1 MDGDEC
7 NSGSLV
13 VSLVPA
19 ATAKTVAPRL
29 LAADAGKSEEST
41 MFRALK
47 IVCAL
52 AIALGSSAFAADNP
66 GVTPTEVKVGGIF
79 PFSGPASSI
88 GLVGRG
94 ILAYVQS
101 INDRGGINGRKIN
114 YIAYDDAYSP
124 PKAVEHAR
132 KLVESDEVAFMFS
145 QLGTPGNSAT
155 AKYLKSKG
163 VPAIAIVSGSSKFTN
178 VTDFPLTTT
187 SLVSFDTEG
196 KIYAKFLT
204 RTLPDAKYA
213 ILYQN
218 DDLGKDYVNAFKA
231 ILKSDFDK
239 KVVAASYEITDPTV
253 DSQVV
258 SLKSSGAEALLVA
271 GTPKFAAQAIRKA
284 AEIGWK
290 ATVLLNYPSGSVGA
304 TLKPAG
310 LDKSTGVI
318 VGTITMDPID
328 SQWDNNEGMKNFR
341 AFVDKYMPGVDIAE
355 NNYLFGYTQ
364 GMLLELI
371 IKQCGNDLSRENII
385 RQAKNLR
392 DVVLPTALPGIK
404 INTSDKINMDFTQMR
419 LQRWT
424 GTHWD
429 QFSDVLDAASE

>member
-1 MDGDEC
+1 
-7 NSGSLV
+7 
-13 VSLVPA
+13 
-19 ATAKTVAPRL
+19 
-29 LAADAGKSEEST
+29 
-41 MFRALK
+41 MFGALK
-47 IVCAL
+47 IACAL
-52 AIALGSSAFAADNP
+52 AIALGSSAAFAADNP

-114 YIAYDDAYSP
+114 YVAYDDAYSP

-155 AKYLKSKG
+155 AKYLTSKG
-163 VPAIAIVSGSSKFTN
+163 VPAIAIVSGSNKFTN

-204 RTLPDAKYA
+204 RTLPNAKYA

-231 ILKSDFDK
+231 LLKSDFDK
-239 KVVAASYEITDPTV
+239 RVVAAAYEITDPTV

-258 SLKSSGAEALLVA
+258 NLKSSGAEALLVA

-284 AEIGWK
+284 SEIGWK
-290 ATVLLNYPSGSVGA
+290 ATILLNYPSSSVGA

-318 VGTITMDPID
+318 VGTITMDPTD

-341 AFVDKYMPGVDIAE
+341 AFVDKYMPGVDIADS
-355 NNYLFGYTQ
+355 NYLFGYTQ
-364 GMLLELI
+364 GMLLEQI

-385 RQAKNLR
+385 KQAKNLR
-392 DVVLPTALPGIK
+392 DVVLPTVLPGIK

-424 GTHWD
+424 GTRWD

>member
-1 MDGDEC
+1 MFKY
-7 NSGSLV
+7 LK
-13 VSLVPA
+13 PA
-19 ATAKTVAPRL
+19 FALLL
-29 LAADAGKSEEST
+29 LA
-41 MFRALK
+41 
-47 IVCAL
+47 I
-52 AIALGSSAFAADNP
+52 GSSAFAADTP
-66 GVTPTEVKVGGIF
+66 GVTPSEIKVGGVF

-124 PKAVEHAR
+124 PKAVEHVR

-145 QLGTPGNSAT
+145 QLGTPGNT
-155 AKYLKSKG
+155 AVAKFLMSKS
-163 VPAIAIVSGSSKFTN
+163 VPAIAIVSGSNKFTN

-204 RTLPDAKYA
+204 KTLPNAKYA

-218 DDLGKDYVNAFKA
+218 DDLGKDYVNAFKSL
-231 ILKSDFDK
+231 LKSDFDK
-239 KVVAASYEITDPTV
+239 RVVAAAYEINDPTV

-258 SLKSSGAEALLVA
+258 NLKSSGAEALLVA

-284 AEIGWK
+284 SEIGWK
-290 ATVLLNYPSGSVGA
+290 PTILLNYPSSSVGA

-318 VGTITMDPID
+318 VGTITMDPTD
-328 SQWDNNEGMKNFR
+328 SQWDNNEGMKSFR
-341 AFVDKYMPGVDIAE
+341 AFIDKYMPGVDIADT
-355 NNYLFGYTQ
+355 NYLFGYTQ
-364 GMLLELI
+364 GMLLEHL

-385 RQAKNLR
+385 KQAKNLKE
-392 DVVLPTALPGIK
+392 VILPTVLPGIR
-404 INTSDKINMDFTQMR
+404 INTSDKINMNYKQMR

-424 GTHWD
+424 GTRWD
-429 QFSDVLDAASE
+429 QFSEVLDAASE

>member
-1 MDGDEC
+1 M
-7 NSGSLV
+7 LKFFK
-13 VSLVPA
+13 PA
-19 ATAKTVAPRL
+19 FALTL
-29 LAADAGKSEEST
+29 L
-41 MFRALK
+41 
-47 IVCAL
+47 
-52 AIALGSSAFAADNP
+52 ALGSSALAADAP
-66 GVTPTEVKVGGIF
+66 GVTPSEIKVGGVF

-124 PKAVEHAR
+124 PKAVEHVR

-145 QLGTPGNSAT
+145 QLGTPGNTAV
-155 AKYLKSKG
+155 AKYLISKR
-163 VPAIAIVSGSSKFTN
+163 VPAIAIVSGSNRFTD
-178 VTDFPLTTT
+178 VADFPLTTT

-204 RTLPDAKYA
+204 KTLPNAKYA

-231 ILKSDFDK
+231 VLKSDFDK
-239 KVVAASYEITDPTV
+239 KVIAMAYEISDPTV

-258 SLKSSGAEALLVA
+258 NLKSSGAEAFLVA

-290 ATVLLNYPSGSVGA
+290 PVILLNYPSSSVGA

-310 LDKSTGVI
+310 LERATGVM
-318 VGTITMDPID
+318 VGTNLLDPND
-328 SQWDNNEGMKNFR
+328 AQWDNTEGMKNYRTFI
-341 AFVDKYMPGVDIAE
+341 DKYMPGSDIADT
-355 NNYLFGYTQ
+355 NYLYGYTQ
-364 GMLLELI
+364 AMLLEHL

-385 RQAKNLR
+385 KQAKSLKN
-392 DVVLPTALPGIK
+392 VALPTLLPGIS
-404 INTSDKINMDFTQMR
+404 INTSDRINMNYTQLR

-424 GTHWD
+424 GTRWD
-429 QFSDVLDAASE
+429 LFSEVLDASTE

>member
-1 MDGDEC
+1 M
-7 NSGSLV
+7 LKYFK
-13 VSLVPA
+13 PA
-19 ATAKTVAPRL
+19 FALML
-29 LAADAGKSEEST
+29 L
-41 MFRALK
+41 
-47 IVCAL
+47 
-52 AIALGSSAFAADNP
+52 ALGSSAFAADSP
-66 GVTPTEVKVGGIF
+66 GVTPFEIKVGGIF

-145 QLGTPGNSAT
+145 QLGTPGNSAV
-155 AKYLKSKG
+155 AKYLMSNG
-163 VPAIAIVSGSSKFTN
+163 VPAVAIVSGSNKFTK

-204 RTLPDAKYA
+204 KTLPNAKYA

-218 DDLGKDYVNAFKA
+218 DDLGKDYVNAFKS
-231 ILKSDFDK
+231 ILKSDFENRV
-239 KVVAASYEITDPTV
+239 VVAAYEINDPTV
-253 DSQVV
+253 DSQIVN
-258 SLKSSGAEALLVA
+258 LKSSGAEALLVA

-284 AEIGWK
+284 SESGWK
-290 ATVLLNYPSGSVGA
+290 PTILLNYPSSSVGA

-318 VGTITMDPID
+318 VGTITMDPTD
-328 SQWDNNEGMKNFR
+328 SQWDNNEGMKSFR
-341 AFVDKYMPGVDIAE
+341 AFVDKYMPGIDIADT
-355 NNYLFGYTQ
+355 NYLFGYTQ
-364 GMLLELI
+364 GMLLEHLI
-371 IKQCGNDLSRENII
+371 QQCGNDLSRENII
-385 RQAKNLR
+385 KQAKNLR
-392 DVVLPTALPGIK
+392 DIVLPTVLPGIR
-404 INTSDKINMDFTQMR
+404 INTSGKINMNYTQMR

-424 GTHWD
+424 GTRWD
-429 QFSDVLDAASE
+429 QFSEVLDAASE

>member
-1 MDGDEC
+1 
-7 NSGSLV
+7 
-13 VSLVPA
+13 
-19 ATAKTVAPRL
+19 
-29 LAADAGKSEEST
+29 
-41 MFRALK
+41 MFRTRQVAF
-47 IVCAL
+47 AL
-52 AIALGSSAFAADNP
+52 ALTLGSPAFAADNP
-66 GVTPTEVKVGGIF
+66 GVTATEVKVGGIF

-94 ILAYVQS
+94 ILTYVQS

-145 QLGTPGNSAT
+145 QLGTPGNTAT
-155 AKYLKSKG
+155 SKYLTSKG
-163 VPAIAIVSGSSKFTN
+163 VPAIAIVSGSNKFTN
-178 VTDFPLTTT
+178 VADYPLTTT

-196 KIYAKFLT
+196 KIYAKFLS
-204 RTLPDAKYA
+204 RTLPNAKYA

-218 DDLGKDYVNAFKA
+218 DDLGKDYVNAFKTL
-231 ILKSDFDK
+231 LKGEFDK
-239 KVVAASYEITDPTV
+239 KVVAAAYEINDPTV

-258 SLKSSGAEALLVA
+258 NLKSSGAEALLVA

-284 AEIGWK
+284 FEIGWK
-290 ATVLLNYPSGSVGA
+290 PTILLNYPSSSVGA

-318 VGTITMDPID
+318 VGTITMDPTD
-328 SQWDNNEGMKNFR
+328 QQWDNNEGMKNFR
-341 AFVDKYMPGVDIAE
+341 AFVDKYMPGIDIADT
-355 NNYLFGYTQ
+355 NYLFGYTQ
-364 GMLLELI
+364 GMLLEHLI
-371 IKQCGNDLSRENII
+371 RQCGNDLSRENII
-385 RQAKNLR
+385 KQAKSLK
-392 DVVLPTALPGIK
+392 DVVLPTVLPGIK

-424 GTHWD
+424 GTRWD

>member
-1 MDGDEC
+1 M
-7 NSGSLV
+7 
-13 VSLVPA
+13 
-19 ATAKTVAPRL
+19 L
-29 LAADAGKSEEST
+29 L
-41 MFRALK
+41 
-47 IVCAL
+47 
-52 AIALGSSAFAADNP
+52 ALGSSAFAADAP
-66 GVTPTEVKVGGIF
+66 GVTPSEIKIGGVF

-124 PKAVEHAR
+124 PKAVEHVR
-132 KLVESDEVAFMFS
+132 KLVESDEIAFMFS
-145 QLGTPGNSAT
+145 QLGTPGNTAV
-155 AKYLKSKG
+155 AKYLISKR
-163 VPAIAIVSGSSKFTN
+163 VPSIAIVSGSNRFTD
-178 VTDFPLTTT
+178 VAEFPLTTT
-187 SLVSFDTEG
+187 GLVSYDTEG
-196 KIYAKFLT
+196 KIYAKFLAK
-204 RTLPDAKYA
+204 TLPNARYA

-239 KVVAASYEITDPTV
+239 KVTAIAYEISDPTV

-258 SLKSSGAEALLVA
+258 NLKSSGAEAFLVA

-290 ATVLLNYPSGSVGA
+290 PAILLNYPSSSVGA

-310 LDKSTGVI
+310 LERATGVM
-318 VGTITMDPID
+318 VGTNLMDPTD
-328 SQWDNNEGMKNFR
+328 AQWDNTEGMKNYRTFI
-341 AFVDKYMPGVDIAE
+341 DKYMPGADLADG
-355 NNYLFGYTQ
+355 NYLFGYTQ
-364 GMLLELI
+364 AMLLEHL

-385 RQAKNLR
+385 RQAKSLKN
-392 DVVLPTALPGIK
+392 VTLPALLPGIS
-404 INTSDKINMDFTQMR
+404 INTSDKINMNYTQLR

-424 GTHWD
+424 GTRWD
-429 QFSDVLDAASE
+429 LFSEVLDASSE

>member
-1 MDGDEC
+1 M
-7 NSGSLV
+7 L
-13 VSLVPA
+13 
-19 ATAKTVAPRL
+19 
-29 LAADAGKSEEST
+29 
-41 MFRALK
+41 RALK
-47 IVCAL
+47 IACAL
-52 AIALGSSAFAADNP
+52 VIALRSSAFAADNP

-101 INDRGGINGRKIN
+101 INDRGGINGRKIS

-155 AKYLKSKG
+155 AKYLTSKG
-163 VPAIAIVSGSSKFTN
+163 VPAIAIVSGSNKFTN

-204 RTLPDAKYA
+204 RTLPNAKYA

-218 DDLGKDYVNAFKA
+218 DDLGRDYVNAFKA
-231 ILKSDFDK
+231 LLKSDFDK
-239 KVVAASYEITDPTV
+239 RVVAAAYEINDPTV

-284 AEIGWK
+284 SEIGWK
-290 ATVLLNYPSGSVGA
+290 ATILLNYPSSSVGA

-318 VGTITMDPID
+318 VGTITMDPTD
-328 SQWDNNEGMKNFR
+328 SQWDNNEGMTNFR
-341 AFVDKYMPGVDIAE
+341 AFVGKYMPGVDIADT
-355 NNYLFGYTQ
+355 NYLFGYTQ
-364 GMLLELI
+364 GMLLEQI
-371 IKQCGNDLSRENII
+371 IKQCGNDLSRENIVK
-385 RQAKNLR
+385 QAKNLR
-392 DVVLPTALPGIK
+392 DVVLPTALPGIR

-424 GTHWD
+424 GTRWD

>member
-1 MDGDEC
+1 M
-7 NSGSLV
+7 LR
-13 VSLVPA
+13 
-19 ATAKTVAPRL
+19 KWQVA
-29 LAADAGKSEEST
+29 
-41 MFRALK
+41 
-47 IVCAL
+47 CAL
-52 AIALGSSAFAADNP
+52 ALALGSPAFAGDAP
-66 GVTPTEVKVGGIF
+66 GVTATEVKVGGIF

-101 INDRGGINGRKIN
+101 MNDRGGINGRKIN

-132 KLVESDEVAFMFS
+132 KLVDSDEVAFMFS

-155 AKYLKSKG
+155 AKYLISKG
-163 VPAIAIVSGSSKFTN
+163 VPAIAIVSGSNKFTN
-178 VTDFPLTTT
+178 VADFPLTTT

-204 RTLPDAKYA
+204 RILPNAKYA

-231 ILKSDFDK
+231 LLKSDFDK
-239 KVVAASYEITDPTV
+239 KVVAAGYEINDPTV

-258 SLKSSGAEALLVA
+258 NLKSSGAEALLVA

-284 AEIGWK
+284 SEIGWK
-290 ATVLLNYPSGSVGA
+290 PTILLNYPSSSVGA

-318 VGTITMDPID
+318 VGTITMDPTD
-328 SQWDNNEGMKNFR
+328 SQWDDNEGMKNFR
-341 AFVDKYMPGVDIAE
+341 AFINKYMAGVDIADTI
-355 NNYLFGYTQ
+355 YLFGYTQ
-364 GMLLELI
+364 GMMLEHL

-385 RQAKNLR
+385 KQAKNLR
-392 DVVLPTALPGIK
+392 DVVLPTVLPGIK
-404 INTSDKINMDFTQMR
+404 INTSEKTNMDFTQMR

-424 GTHWD
+424 GTRWD
-429 QFSDVLDAASE
+429 QFSDVLDATSE